1 MKIAL
6 LHLDVAEG
14 PEIKNRKSILSAAK
28 MAVSRGADWI
38 ITPETALQGYFFYD
52 NDKNMESPFFSE
64 KQLSGYKLF
73 AKRNRADVFLSAAEY
88 DERDGKGYNSCFVI
102 SREGKLMGKHRKMFS
117 HQTGFEQWLSLGGET
132 HVFKIGSL
140 HVGVLICA
148 DSYYEQPCLEIK
160 KKKANMVLVTA
171 AWPPGKCCSDPVSV
185 WEICSKLCSVP
196 VIVCNQTGYH
206 ERMDM
211 REAESAVI
219 VEGQRLFTYK
229 GVPAVLFCE
238 WDEEK
243 MRICSKAFEVVHIE

>member
-14 PEIKNRKSILSAAK
+14 PETRNRRSIISAAGE
-28 MAVSRGADWI
+28 AVSRGADWI
-38 ITPETALQGYFFYD
+38 VTPETALQGYFFYD
-52 NDKNMESPFFSE
+52 NNGKLPSFSE
-64 KQLSGYKLF
+64 KQLSRYMFF
-73 AKRNRADVFLSAAEY
+73 AIN
-88 DERDGKGYNSCFVI
+88 
-102 SREGKLMGKHRKMFS
+102 REGKLLGKHRKMCS
-117 HQTGFEQWLSLGGET
+117 HRKGFERWLSLGRET
-132 HVFKIGSL
+132 HVFNIGTL
-140 HVGVLICA
+140 HVGLLVCA

-160 KKKANMVLVTA
+160 KKKADMVLVTA

-185 WEICSKLCSVP
+185 WETCSKLCGVP

-206 ERMDM
+206 KRMDM

-229 GVPAVLFCE
+229 GDPAVLFCE

-243 MRICSKAFEVVHIE
+243 MRIRSRAFEVVHVK

>member
-1 MKIAL
+1 M
-6 LHLDVAEG
+6 
-14 PEIKNRKSILSAAK
+14 
-28 MAVSRGADWI
+28 
-38 ITPETALQGYFFYD
+38 
-52 NDKNMESPFFSE
+52 
-64 KQLSGYKLF
+64 
-73 AKRNRADVFLSAAEY
+73 FLSAAEY

-102 SREGKLMGKHRKMFS
+102 NREGKLLGKHRKMFS
-117 HQTGFEQWLSLGGET
+117 HRKGFERWLSLGRET
-132 HVFKIGSL
+132 HVFNIGTL
-140 HVGVLICA
+140 RVGLLVCA

-160 KKKANMVLVTA
+160 KKKADMVLVTA

-185 WEICSKLCSVP
+185 WETCSKLCGVP

-229 GVPAVLFCE
+229 GDPAVLFCE

-243 MRICSKAFEVVHIE
+243 MRIRSRVFEVVHVK

>member
-14 PEIKNRKSILSAAK
+14 PETRNRRSIISAAGE
-28 MAVSRGADWI
+28 AVSRGADWI
-38 ITPETALQGYFFYD
+38 VTPEMALQGYFFYD
-52 NDKNMESPFFSE
+52 NNGKFPSFSE
-64 KQLSGYKLF
+64 KQLSRYMFF
-73 AKRNRADVFLSAAEY
+73 AGRNKADMFLSAAEY

-102 SREGKLMGKHRKMFS
+102 NREGKFLGKHRKMFS
-117 HQTGFEQWLSLGGET
+117 HRKGFERWLSLGGET

-140 HVGVLICA
+140 RVGLLVCA

-160 KKKANMVLVTA
+160 KKKADMVLVTA

-185 WEICSKLCSVP
+185 WKTCSKLCGVP

-211 REAESAVI
+211 REAESVVI

-229 GVPAVLFCE
+229 GDPAVLFCE

-243 MRICSKAFEVVHIE
+243 MRIRSRAFEVVHVK